1 MLKADQV
8 PNESILAV
16 VARFPALFSN
26 HDEVEAVIADAINA
40 WPGMCIRTRMTY
52 NFKTGEWNIPE
63 KLLSLPLPQ
72 DQSND

>member
-40 WPGMCIRTRMTY
+40 WPGKCTADTVMFPHI
-52 NFKTGEWNIPE
+52 I
-63 KLLSLPLPQ
+63 LPLIPK
-72 DQSND
+72 